1 MALTVLALLAL
12 FSASSAQQG
21 QICSAKLD
29 LMLVL
34 DGSGSVGDADF
45 TKTLQFA
52 ENVVNAFDIGPDLTR
67 VGVVQYSDTP
77 AYSFT
82 PEFDIGPDLTRVGVV
97 QYSDTPTMEFNLG
110 AHGDKA
116 STIAAVN
123 SIQYQGGGTATGAAL
138 EYTRANA
145 NWRGAPVPKVIIVVT
160 DGKSGDDVTAAAQAL
175 AGEGVTVYAIGVG
188 NYDLPELQQ
197 IANGNTNNVVELAD
211 YNALTATIDQIA
223 GQVCI
228 VRITNNVVEL
238 ADYNALTATIDQIA
252 GQLCIGTLPSNGN
265 TNNVVELADYN
276 ALTATIDQIAG
287 QKQIANGNTNNVVE
301 LADYNAL
308 TATID
313 QIAGQLADYNAL
325 TATIDQIAG
334 QVCIDIDECASAPC
348 QNGGVCV
355 NGNNQYTCQCPAGF
369 TGTNCQNMVTTPK
382 PTCTAPLDLFFVL
395 DGSGSVTS
403 ANFDLMKGFTKNVVN
418 AFDISATA
426 TRVGVVQYS
435 DRNTATAAR
444 VGVVQYSDRNTGY
457 FYISA
462 TATRVGVIQYSDRN
476 TLEFNLGDHGDK
488 PSTLA
493 AIDGIVYQGGGTSTG
508 SALEFSRVNAAWRG
522 GSVPKVMIVV
532 TDGKSTDS
540 VTAPAN
546 ALASGGVDMYAIG
559 VMIVVTDGK
568 STDSVTAPANAL
580 ASGGVDMYA
589 IGVMIVVTDGKS
601 TDSVT
606 APANALASG
615 GVDVY
620 AIGVGNYDAAELL
633 AIAAQDQNK
642 VIELQDFNA
651 LQAEIEQIAQTVCV
665 EPCSDTVLDSPRVSR
680 TVCTQIA
687 QTVCVSEL
695 SVLTNHNTNGLTMLR
710 HGSGQPTRIQNRLYP
725 DRPDCLHTVLDSPR
739 VSRTVCIQIAQTV
752 CVSEL
757 SVLTNHNTNG
767 LTMLR
772 HGSGQPTRIQNR
784 LYPDR
789 TDGLLAQQPNPC
801 ASNPCQ
807 NNGYCVSI
815 NGGDAYQC
823 RCTPGWVGVN
833 CETQNYCINHQCQNG
848 GACMNQPNLQGYV
861 CSCLPGWEGQQCQI
875 PSCQNTV
882 SLCGNS
888 PGWPDISLCS
898 EGYVLAA
905 CPEFCGTCA
914 CPTNPEC
921 KNGGSRGDDPNL
933 WGEDTC
939 DCVCQGSWTGPTCEV
954 CSLACANGGIVDPN
968 TCTCH
973 CADGWDGPT
982 CSDVCAD
989 SSTLCGAN
997 PGWPTVDSCSV
1008 DYVQAACHAFC
1019 GVCTQLTVN
1028 PVIDPANPD
1037 CNVPVDLVFVVDG
1050 SGSVGATEFEKVK
1063 TFMKNVVSQFPISA
1077 TDTKVGVIQY
1087 SSTVQEEFSLNA
1099 HYTKAAV
1106 LNAIDNIVYMG
1117 GGTLTG
1123 AAITYMK
1130 DFSQFRP
1137 NVQKIAIVVTDGQS
1151 SDDVAAPSQAA
1162 QNLGITMYAIGV
1174 GGNVDQA
1181 ELNQIASTSQYVT
1194 TVADFDALDAQMDAI
1209 TATVCT
1215 HATDQ
1220 CELPVLQ
1227 YQTCVQNA
1235 LSTCYSQTGAREVS
1249 RSRRSADVP
1258 ITLRRP
1264 AEIRVMVSSQGLLA
1278 VVGVT
1283 VGVVFLAA
1291 MMFTFKMKQLT
1302 KSKVNG
1308 SA

>member
-12 FSASSAQQG
+12 FSAASAQQG

-77 AYSFT
+77 A
-82 PEFDIGPDLTRVGVV
+82 
-97 QYSDTPTMEFNLG
+97 MEFNLG

-228 VRITNNVVEL
+228 
-238 ADYNALTATIDQIA
+238 
-252 GQLCIGTLPSNGN
+252 
-265 TNNVVELADYN
+265 
-276 ALTATIDQIAG
+276 
-287 QKQIANGNTNNVVE
+287 
-301 LADYNAL
+301 
-308 TATID
+308 
-313 QIAGQLADYNAL
+313 
-325 TATIDQIAG
+325 
-334 QVCIDIDECASAPC
+334 DIDECASAPC

-435 DRNTATAAR
+435 DRNT
-444 VGVVQYSDRNTGY
+444 
-457 FYISA
+457 
-462 TATRVGVIQYSDRN
+462 
-476 TLEFNLGDHGDK
+476 LEFNLGDHGDK

-546 ALASGGVDMYAIG
+546 ALASGGVD
-559 VMIVVTDGK
+559 
-568 STDSVTAPANAL
+568 
-580 ASGGVDMYA
+580 
-589 IGVMIVVTDGKS
+589 
-601 TDSVT
+601 
-606 APANALASG
+606 
-615 GVDVY
+615 VY

-665 EPCSDTVLDSPRVSR
+665 V
-680 TVCTQIA
+680 
-687 QTVCVSEL
+687 
-695 SVLTNHNTNGLTMLR
+695 
-710 HGSGQPTRIQNRLYP
+710 
-725 DRPDCLHTVLDSPR
+725 
-739 VSRTVCIQIAQTV
+739 
-752 CVSEL
+752 
-757 SVLTNHNTNG
+757 
-767 LTMLR
+767 
-772 HGSGQPTRIQNR
+772 
-784 LYPDR
+784 
-789 TDGLLAQQPNPC
+789 AQQPNPC

-997 PGWPTVDSCSV
+997 PGWPTVDSCAV

-1302 KSKVNG
+1302 KDKVNG